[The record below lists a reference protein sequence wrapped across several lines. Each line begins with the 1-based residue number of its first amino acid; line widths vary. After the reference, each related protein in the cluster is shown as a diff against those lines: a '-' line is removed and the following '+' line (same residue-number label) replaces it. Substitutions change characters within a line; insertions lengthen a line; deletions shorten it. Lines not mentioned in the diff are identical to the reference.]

1 MDSRNCQ
8 TMGDSQ
14 RSWGIPVALVLHKI
28 LAEGGPDQNRIA
40 ASIAAFPCFFGS
52 KDYQL
57 FVSRS
62 HVFFELSS
70 KSSILYWICCS
81 NLSS

>member
-28 LAEGGPDQNRIA
+28 FAEGGPDQNRIA
-40 ASIAAFPCFFGS
+40 ASIAAFPCFFVARTIS
-52 KDYQL
+52 FL
-57 FVSRS
+57 FRVLM
-62 HVFFELSS
+62 FF
-70 KSSILYWICCS
+70 
-81 NLSS
+81 